1 MATNVNESMSQ
12 ETGNPVPT
20 IQTETVAI
28 TTGLSLLS
36 PNKGNQLFVELVAQ
50 HIALMSF

>member
-1 MATNVNESMSQ
+1 MSQ